1 MNEKTEIQEDLVPV
15 EDAGSNGLNFSRWLS
30 FNRKEM
36 GMLGLLFALCIWTYF
51 GSGGRFLS
59 PINLTNLLRQIGL
72 FGIFSMGMGLVI
84 ITSGI
89 DLSVGSLMSLLGVIF
104 FLTLTGQSQVLPI
117 PEMSWP
123 LGIAVVLAI
132 SLAVGLCYGLLI
144 GKYKM
149 QAFIITLCGL
159 LSYRGLSRYIA
170 KDSSIGYVDTTQN
183 IDFLYAACT
192 GNLTMGALRIPM
204 TFIYM
209 VVIALVMYVVLH
221 KSVFGRYIYA
231 VGRNEEATRYSGIN
245 TNKVI
250 IAVYVICCL
259 LTAVSAILFA
269 FYTSSITPSV
279 HANFY
284 ELYAIAAAVLGGCCL
299 RGGEG
304 SIIGI
309 LIGTAILLV
318 IQNMINLLGYPS
330 SLADAITGLVIFF
343 GVLSDEVLSKKLFG
357 MFKKG

>member
-1 MNEKTEIQEDLVPV
+1 MN
-15 EDAGSNGLNFSRWLS
+15 NFFSKY
-30 FNRKEM
+30 RKES
-36 GMLGLLFALCIWTYF
+36 GMCGLLIGLCIWTYF

-59 PINLTNLLRQIGL
+59 PLNISNLLRQIGL
-72 FGIFSMGMGLVI
+72 FGIFSIGMGLVI
-84 ITSGI
+84 ITAGI

-104 FLTLTGQSQVLPI
+104 FFALTGKAQVIPI

-123 LGIAVVLAI
+123 VAILVLAGI
-132 SLAVGLCYGLLI
+132 SLLIGFMYGMLI
-144 GKYKM
+144 GKYKL

-159 LSYRGLSRYIA
+159 LSYRGLARYIA
-170 KDSSIGYVDTTQN
+170 NDSSVGY
-183 IDFLYAACT
+183 IDSKQDLSFLIEACS
-192 GNLTMGALRIPM
+192 GNWQMGVLKIPM
-204 TFIYM
+204 PFIYM
-209 VVIALVMYVVLH
+209 VIIAIVMFVLLH
-221 KSVFGRYIYA
+221 KSVFGRYVYA

-245 TNKVI
+245 TNRVI
-250 IAVYVICCL
+250 IAVYMICCL
-259 LTAVSAILFA
+259 LTAFSAILFA

-284 ELYAIAAAVLGGCCL
+284 ELYAIAAAVLGGCSL

-309 LIGTAILLV
+309 IIGTAILLV

-343 GVLSDEVLSKKLFG
+343 GVLSDEVLSAKV
-357 MFKKG
+357 MAAFKKKNSYEPPKEKLDKQQKSQELV